1 MSDPDVF
8 VGIDVAK
15 ATLCV
20 HIQPEGDAGGQERT
34 FEVANAGKGIA
45 RLVADLLKLSRAG
58 RRLAIGFEASGGYE
72 RELGQALFD
81 AGLPC
86 FLIDPARVRAF
97 ARAERQ
103 IAKTDPL
110 DARLIARCLKA
121 IGHSLRPYAPNP
133 LVQLLAENVRTRR
146 HLLDQAVELEAQ
158 LETLSAPTLRRMM
171 ARQIASLRATAKA
184 IETQMRA
191 TLAGDGRTE
200 NLYRRLRT
208 APGVGPILAATLVAS
223 LPELGRLS
231 SRQIAALVGVAPFDR
246 QSGRTDLRRT
256 CHGGRPAV
264 RSVLYMACISVTH
277 MKRGP
282 LKAFYQ
288 RLRDTG
294 KPAKVAIIATM
305 RKLIVALNAMVANN
319 TDWRA
324 A

>member
-20 HIQPEGDAGGQERT
+20 HIQPEGDAGGHERT

-45 RLVADLLKLSRAG
+45 SLVADLLKLSRAG

-81 AGLPC
+81 ADLPC

-121 IGHSLRPYAPNP
+121 VGHSLRPYAPNP
-133 LVQLLAENVRTRR
+133 LVLLLAENVRTRR

-158 LETLSAPTLRRMM
+158 IETLSAPTLRRMM

-184 IETQMRA
+184 IEIEMR
-191 TLAGDGRTE
+191 TILAGDGGTE
-200 NLYRRLRT
+200 QLYRRLRT

-264 RSVLYMACISVTH
+264 RSVLYMACISVTR

-288 RLRDTG
+288 RLRENG
-294 KPAKVAIIATM
+294 KPPKVAIIATM
-305 RKLIVALNAMVANN
+305 RKLLVTLNAMVAKN
-319 TDWRA
+319 TDWRVA
-324 A
+324 

>member
-20 HIQPEGDAGGQERT
+20 HIQPEGDAGGHERT

-45 RLVADLLKLSRAG
+45 SLVADLLKLSRAG

-81 AGLPC
+81 ADLPC

-121 IGHSLRPYAPNP
+121 VGHSLRPYAPNP
-133 LVQLLAENVRTRR
+133 LVLLLAENVRTRR

-158 LETLSAPTLRRMM
+158 IETLSAPTLRRMM

-184 IETQMRA
+184 IEIEMRA
-191 TLAGDGRTE
+191 
-200 NLYRRLRT
+200 
-208 APGVGPILAATLVAS
+208 ILAATLVAS

-264 RSVLYMACISVTH
+264 RSVLYMACISVTR

-288 RLRDTG
+288 RLRENG
-294 KPAKVAIIATM
+294 KPPKVAIIATM
-305 RKLIVALNAMVANN
+305 RKLLVTLNAMVAKN